1 MAGQV
6 ELCNIALSHLR
17 SQGINDINET
27 SAQAQQCKLHFGPSL
42 DLMLRSNSFSFSRK
56 LVGLAVL
63 TDVDVFNW
71 VHAYQY
77 PPDCLF
83 IEKLIRNNEL
93 YSATSGVASPQ
104 DIASVHDRID
114 HEVMMDGTTKV
125 ILANEPQLR
134 MRYRSRVTN
143 YDLFDPSFVQAFTRL
158 LAANV
163 AVAIIGVK
171 EGRAIKSDL
180 LSEYEVY
187 IGSTVSDDLN
197 EQYRA
202 PSMSDFELARL

>member
-56 LVGLAVL
+56 LVG
-63 TDVDVFNW
+63 
-71 VHAYQY
+71 HAYQY